1 MKKYGLIHKKALEE
15 DPLVFDYDGVYDKMK
30 ADVICPIVQDRKERK
45 SKYVE
50 RLLKIAEARKRE
62 YGIVKERKL
71 AKERSKDEHLYGDKP
86 KFVTSAYKKKLAEDE
101 KWLEE
106 DRLRE
111 EKYDVTKNDIVGYLK
126 AMREFHSNLGKI
138 NVVLGAKVEGRVK
151 SDTLGKEILPRINST
166 SNSGKTKVRD
176 KAESSLHSESNN
188 AAVDVKPEVIAKTSS
203 HSESNIVAVDVKP
216 EVHTFMQAYTMV
228 EQPSSDRKKQDLH
241 KRKDEYD
248 LAAARE
254 RYFQRRRVK

>member
-1 MKKYGLIHKKALEE
+1 
-15 DPLVFDYDGVYDKMK
+15 MK
-30 ADVICPIVQDRKERK
+30 ADVICPLVQDPKERK
-45 SKYVE
+45 LKYVE
-50 RLLKIAEARKRE
+50 ARKHE

-86 KFVTSAYKKKLAEDE
+86 KFVTSAYKKKLTEDE

-106 DRLRE
+106 DHLLE
-111 EKYDVTKNDIVGYLK
+111 EKYDVMKNDIVGYLK
-126 AMREFHSNLGKI
+126 AMREFHSNLRKI
-138 NVVLGAKVEGRVK
+138 NVVLDAKVEGRVK

-176 KAESSLHSESNN
+176 KAEPSLHSESNN
-188 AAVDVKPEVIAKTSS
+188 AAVDVKLEVAKTSS

-216 EVHTFMQAYTMV
+216 EVHSFMQAYIMV

-241 KRKDEYD
+241 KRKDEHD

-254 RYFQRRRVK
+254 RYLQHRRVK